1 MLCRAK
7 QDGLVM
13 MERSEKTWFTGEGIQ
28 HSFLEDHMNGM
39 KKQKDMMLK
48 DKLTVQ

>member
-1 MLCRAK
+1 
-7 QDGLVM
+7 M

-39 KKQKDMMLK
+39 KKQKDMILK